1 MAYTVLDVAQWARAE
16 HFKFYQ
22 QFSHPWYNICS
33 NIDVTE
39 LYQYCQQHQHRFFH
53 AYLYLTQQAL
63 NQCQPMATR
72 LVDGEVRIY
81 SPMCVSV
88 AILAQDDTVR
98 FCDLPYQANFADFCH
113 HATQTEQRV
122 KNTSFIL
129 EQFIGQEM
137 RQNTIH
143 LTVLP
148 WVDFT
153 SMSHARDTQFPDSV
167 PKMAFGKLTKHSEGW
182 RMPLSLEVHH
192 GLMDGLHVGQF
203 IQTLQALFNTPH
215 LLEAASHCD

>member
-1 MAYTVLDVAQWARAE
+1 MNYQVLDVHSWSRAE

-22 QFSHPWYNICS
+22 GFSHPWYNICS
-33 NIDVTE
+33 NLDVTA
-39 LYQYCQQHQHRFFH
+39 LRNYCKQNGHRFFH

-72 LVDGEVRIY
+72 LVGDEVRIY
-81 SPMCVSV
+81 DTMQVSV
-88 AILAQDDTVR
+88 AVLADDDTVR
-98 FCDLPYQANFADFCH
+98 FCDLPYQANFARFCH
-113 HATQTEQRV
+113 RASETESKV
-122 KNTSFIL
+122 KNTPFIL

-137 RQNTIH
+137 LQNTVH

-148 WVDFT
+148 WIDFT
-153 SMSHARDTQFPDSV
+153 SMSHARDTNFPDSV
-167 PKMAFGKLTKHSEGW
+167 PKMAYGKLTQEGDKW

-203 IQTLQALFNTPH
+203 IHALQLMFNQPEQ
-215 LLEAASHCD
+215 LDQQSG